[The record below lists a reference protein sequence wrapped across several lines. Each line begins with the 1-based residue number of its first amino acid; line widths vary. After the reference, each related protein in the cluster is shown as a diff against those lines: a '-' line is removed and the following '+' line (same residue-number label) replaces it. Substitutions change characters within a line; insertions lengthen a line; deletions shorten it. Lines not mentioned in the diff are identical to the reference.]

1 MSAHMPPMT
10 ENTAPVTAAP
20 YLYQAQVWTD
30 VHGNTHLL
38 EDMTANY
45 LRNVL
50 SYLEH
55 KADELYEAENEEIV
69 HQQLVEVFEPW
80 RHPQGVPPLEFATA
94 RDWLHSTP
102 LVKAITELLGE
113 HPT

>member
-1 MSAHMPPMT
+1 MT
-10 ENTAPVTAAP
+10 ENPVPVTAAP
-20 YLYQAQVWTD
+20 YLQQTQVWTD

-55 KADELYEAENEEIV
+55 KADELYGAEQEEV
-69 HQQLVEVFEPW
+69 VRAQLVEVFEPC
-80 RHPQGVPPLEFATA
+80 RYPHGVPPLEFATA
-94 RDWLHSTP
+94 REWLQSTP
-102 LVKAITELLGE
+102 LVKAMTELLGE
-113 HPT
+113 RPARH